1 MTAQRPGLTSAHER
15 IKVGKN
21 IRRGC
26 GRAHRKGECSM
37 SYGRIGV
44 IGAMDS
50 ELAALIAALAQ
61 PARETVQGLTFHTG
75 LLSGRPVVLVRC
87 GIGKVSAARCTQ
99 VLIDR
104 FAPAAVINTGI
115 AGGLGAG
122 LAVGDIVVADGLVQH
137 DFDAAPIGFVRG
149 CLCMGDPGAPT
160 VFTPDERLSALLART
175 AGDAAGA
182 QRVHRGLIATG
193 DRFISGAAEK
203 AAIRSA
209 FPSAMAAEM
218 EGGAVAQAASMSG
231 VPFAVVRAISDL
243 ADGTAAASFE
253 QFEQHAADISARAVM
268 QALAEPDALT

>member
-1 MTAQRPGLTSAHER
+1 
-15 IKVGKN
+15 
-21 IRRGC
+21 
-26 GRAHRKGECSM
+26 M

-160 VFTPDERLSALLART
+160 VFAPDEPLSALLART

-182 QRVHRGLIATG
+182 QRVHRGA
-193 DRFISGAAEK
+193 DRHGRPVHLGRGGKGRHPQRVPVRDGRRDGGRRGRAGGEHERCAVCRGA
-203 AAIRSA
+203 RDLR
-209 FPSAMAAEM
+209 PCRRH
-218 EGGAVAQAASMSG
+218 GGGIV
-231 VPFAVVRAISDL
+231 
-243 ADGTAAASFE
+243 
-253 QFEQHAADISARAVM
+253 
-268 QALAEPDALT
+268 

>member
-1 MTAQRPGLTSAHER
+1 
-15 IKVGKN
+15 
-21 IRRGC
+21 
-26 GRAHRKGECSM
+26 M

-61 PARETVQGLTFHTG
+61 PAQETVQGLIFHTG
-75 LLSGRPVVLVRC
+75 RLGAREVVLVRC

-104 FAPAAVINTGI
+104 FAPGAIINTGI
-115 AGGLGAG
+115 AGGLAGG

-137 DFDAAPIGFVRG
+137 DFDTAPIGFVRG
-149 CLCMGDPGAPT
+149 CVCMGDPGAPT
-160 VFTPDERLSALLART
+160 VFAPDAALSALLAQT
-175 AGDAAGA
+175 AGNAIGA

-193 DRFISGAAEK
+193 DQFISGAAAK
-203 AAIRSA
+203 AAIRRA
-209 FPSAMAAEM
+209 FPAAMAAEM

-253 QFEQHAADISARAVM
+253 QFEQHAADVSAAAVL
-268 QALAEPDALT
+268 QVLALLD

>member
-1 MTAQRPGLTSAHER
+1 
-15 IKVGKN
+15 
-21 IRRGC
+21 
-26 GRAHRKGECSM
+26 M

-122 LAVGDIVVADGLVQH
+122 LAVGDIVVAEENFGCGSSREHAPVALKAMLTPTN
-137 DFDAAPIGFVRG
+137 AAWDSEK
-149 CLCMGDPGAPT
+149 LH
-160 VFTPDERLSALLART
+160 EELA
-175 AGDAAGA
+175 GE
-182 QRVHRGLIATG
+182 HRAMT
-193 DRFISGAAEK
+193 SG
-203 AAIRSA
+203 
-209 FPSAMAAEM
+209 
-218 EGGAVAQAASMSG
+218 EGKRHQG
-231 VPFAVVRAISDL
+231 
-243 ADGTAAASFE
+243 
-253 QFEQHAADISARAVM
+253 
-268 QALAEPDALT
+268 

>member
-1 MTAQRPGLTSAHER
+1 MTAQRPSLTSAHGR
-15 IKVGKN
+15 IKVDKN
-21 IRRGC
+21 IRRGR

-50 ELAALIAALAQ
+50 ELAALIAAL
-61 PARETVQGLTFHTG
+61 
-75 LLSGRPVVLVRC
+75 
-87 GIGKVSAARCTQ
+87 
-99 VLIDR
+99 
-104 FAPAAVINTGI
+104 
-115 AGGLGAG
+115 
-122 LAVGDIVVADGLVQH
+122 VQH

-160 VFTPDERLSALLART
+160 VFTPDEPLSALLART

-218 EGGAVAQAASMSG
+218 EGGAVAQAASMSD

>member
-1 MTAQRPGLTSAHER
+1 
-15 IKVGKN
+15 
-21 IRRGC
+21 
-26 GRAHRKGECSM
+26 M

-61 PARETVQGLTFHTG
+61 PAQETVQGLIFHTG
-75 LLSGRPVVLVRC
+75 RLGAREVVLVRC

-104 FAPAAVINTGI
+104 FAPGAVINTGI
-115 AGGLGAG
+115 AGGLAGG

-149 CLCMGDPGAPT
+149 CVCMGDPGAPT
-160 VFTPDERLSALLART
+160 VFAPDAALSALLAQT
-175 AGDAAGA
+175 AGNTIGA
-182 QRVHRGLIATG
+182 QQVHRGLIATG
-193 DRFISGAAEK
+193 DQFISGAAAK
-203 AAIRSA
+203 A
-209 FPSAMAAEM
+209 FPAAMAAEM

-253 QFEQHAADISARAVM
+253 QFEQHAADVSAAAVL
-268 QALAEPDALT
+268 QALAEPDERR

>member
-1 MTAQRPGLTSAHER
+1 
-15 IKVGKN
+15 
-21 IRRGC
+21 
-26 GRAHRKGECSM
+26 M

-160 VFTPDERLSALLART
+160 VFTPDEPLSALLART
-175 AGDAAGA
+175 AGEAAGA